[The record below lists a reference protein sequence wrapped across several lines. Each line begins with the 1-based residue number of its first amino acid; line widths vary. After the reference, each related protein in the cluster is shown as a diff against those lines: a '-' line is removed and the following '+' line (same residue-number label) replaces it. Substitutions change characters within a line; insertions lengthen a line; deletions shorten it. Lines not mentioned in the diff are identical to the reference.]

1 MFRFWLWKF
10 LADLFKVLV
19 VFLLFVDL
27 FDHDLGGVAEKVFQF
42 LALFDLL
49 EDEFVLIIFEDVVGE
64 GELLAVVEEGGERG
78 RGEEWVDD

>member
-1 MFRFWLWKF
+1 M
-10 LADLFKVLV
+10 
-19 VFLLFVDL
+19 
-27 FDHDLGGVAEKVFQF
+27 FQF